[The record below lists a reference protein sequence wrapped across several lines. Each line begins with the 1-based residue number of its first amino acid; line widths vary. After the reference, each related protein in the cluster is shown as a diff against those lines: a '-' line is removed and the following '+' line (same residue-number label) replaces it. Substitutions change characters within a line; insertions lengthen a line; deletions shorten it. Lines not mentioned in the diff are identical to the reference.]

1 MGFMLLNSKTAL
13 NEKGQGMGGTFGCL
27 FISQDNVPIPV
38 LTSVSLVFY
47 SLKMIELDS
56 SFFLLS
62 HDMAAGIQG

>member
-1 MGFMLLNSKTAL
+1 MGFMPLNSKTAL

-47 SLKMIELDS
+47 SLKMIRVRFQVFS
-56 SFFLLS
+56 AQS
-62 HDMAAGIQG
+62 